1 MYTRALFLFLAAGC
15 DLMKPRVADQTI
27 DAPAGPLPD
36 APPDSAGAVHVLPPG
51 AAVPPITENAELT
64 SQIRIFD
71 GLSDNALMSAGGVI
85 VRSTGKANGATVRFW
100 SFGAA
105 KLVDNFVASSPLYVL
120 ADADGSGGFIPRA
133 GHPFLIDGLP
143 GDAGYSAI
151 RRVIYVPVT
160 SMYQGERLTSV
171 AALEEAIELG
181 LVGEPVPAGTWRNM
195 PVVPTGTKLE
205 VSTTL
210 PPVPATEVYAHG
222 YRVELIPLGG
232 ALGTQP
238 LRNGSPF
245 SAQESRLL
253 SGVATGTPPALP
265 TTLDAQPVF
274 QLGIPTMPPTTTP
287 NYTPIVI
294 EIDVRLADGV
304 DPATVLSDAQLFRRT
319 TSGSINGF
327 YTDTVEEMTVTTTAS
342 NKQIQFVDG
351 EP

>member
-1 MYTRALFLFLAAGC
+1 MYTRALFLILAAGC

-27 DAPAGPLPD
+27 DAPTGPLPD

-51 AAVPPITENAELT
+51 ASVPPITENAELT

-71 GLSDNALMSAGGVI
+71 GLSDSALAMAGGVI
-85 VRSTGKANGATVRFW
+85 VRSTGKAAGATVRFW
-100 SFGAA
+100 NFGAA
-105 KLVDNFVASSPLYVL
+105 RIIDNFVASSPVYVL
-120 ADADGSGGFIPRA
+120 ADSDGAGGFTPRA
-133 GHPFLIDGLP
+133 GHPFLVDALP
-143 GDAGYSAI
+143 GDPGYSAI
-151 RRVIYVPVT
+151 RRIVYVPVT
-160 SMYQGERLTSV
+160 ALYQGERLTSV
-171 AALEEAIELG
+171 PALAEAIELG

-210 PPVPATEVYAHG
+210 PAVPATEAYARG
-222 YRVELIPLGG
+222 YRIELIPLGG
-232 ALGTQP
+232 ALGIQP

-245 SAQESRLL
+245 AAQEARLL
-253 SGVATGTPPALP
+253 SGVATGTPPSLP

-294 EIDVRLADGV
+294 EVDVRLAAGV
-304 DPATVLSDAQLFRRT
+304 DPVTVLSDAQLFRRAT
-319 TSGSINGF
+319 NGSISAYF
-327 YTDTVEEMTVTTTAS
+327 TDTVSELTVTTIAS